1 VTSARRAA
9 ASSVAAADGK
19 NPHRLGLSWI
29 VVSSFEA
36 VAAREKIIKIISA
49 LGQSMSYPLFQ
60 DDAMKRYKTHYPRR
74 SLLSVPYSVRPDRI
88 ERGLRILRALR
99 FSIAAAAAPV
109 SRPQQREFDFILSRG
124 A

>member
-1 VTSARRAA
+1 
-9 ASSVAAADGK
+9 
-19 NPHRLGLSWI
+19 
-29 VVSSFEA
+29 
-36 VAAREKIIKIISA
+36 
-49 LGQSMSYPLFQ
+49 MSYPLFH

-109 SRPQQREFDFILSRG
+109 SRAQQREFDFILSKR